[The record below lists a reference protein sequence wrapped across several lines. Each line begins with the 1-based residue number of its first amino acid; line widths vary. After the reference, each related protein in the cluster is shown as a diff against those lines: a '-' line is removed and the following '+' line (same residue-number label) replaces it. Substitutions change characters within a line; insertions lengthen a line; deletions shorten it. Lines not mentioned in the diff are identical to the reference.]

1 MPVQMFGTAIAV
13 FADPMEINRIRHSLS
28 ALLLSFLMYSLIAAQ
43 SAPLQTGA
51 ANSIQPSPATV
62 AVDEPNIQAQPR
74 VLNLPA
80 GTRLDIETSYTIN
93 SRDMRPG
100 DLLTFRV
107 LVPVKI
113 DDADVIPMGA
123 LVTGRVVKAKRGGH
137 WGKAGKLAWTM
148 EDVVAVDLTRV
159 PLTANPDIPAGEH
172 KVTGTSHGGQ
182 VAAEMAIFG
191 SLMMFA
197 APLVLMS
204 GFKRGEDAVL
214 PQGKRFV
221 VYVAKE
227 TKIRVRD
234 NER

>member
-1 MPVQMFGTAIAV
+1 VKTTL
-13 FADPMEINRIRHSLS
+13 SL
-28 ALLLSFLMYSLIAAQ
+28 ALAHLLMLTTIVAQ
-43 SAPLQTGA
+43 SPAVSAGA
-51 ANSIQPSPATV
+51 ANSIQPSQPTV
-62 AVDEPNIQAQPR
+62 ASNEPSVQAPAR

-80 GTRLDIETSYTIN
+80 GTRLDIETAYTIN
-93 SRDMRPG
+93 SRDMRSG

-113 DDADVIPMGA
+113 EGADVIPMGA

-137 WGKAGKLAWTM
+137 WGKAGKLAWMM

-159 PLTANPDIPAGEH
+159 PLTANPDIPLGQNRI
-172 KVTGTSHGGQ
+172 TGTSHGGQ
-182 VAAEMAIFG
+182 VAAEMAVFG

-221 VYVAKE
+221 VYVARG
-227 TKIRVRD
+227 TKISLPKD
-234 NER
+234 ER

>member
-1 MPVQMFGTAIAV
+1 MKTTL
-13 FADPMEINRIRHSLS
+13 SL
-28 ALLLSFLMYSLIAAQ
+28 ALTHLLMLTTIVAQ
-43 SAPLQTGA
+43 SPAVSAGA
-51 ANSIQPSPATV
+51 AKSIQPSQATV
-62 AVDEPNIQAQPR
+62 AINDSNVQAPAR

-80 GTRLDIETSYTIN
+80 GTRLDIETAYTIN
-93 SRDMRPG
+93 SRDMRLG

-113 DDADVIPMGA
+113 EGADLIPMGA

-137 WGKAGKLAWTM
+137 WGKAGKLAWMM

-159 PLTANPDIPAGEH
+159 PLTANPDIPLGQNR
-172 KVTGTSHGGQ
+172 VTGTSHGGQ
-182 VAAEMAIFG
+182 VAAEMVIFG

-221 VYVAKE
+221 VYVARG
-227 TKIRVRD
+227 TKISLPKD
-234 NER
+234 ER

>member
-1 MPVQMFGTAIAV
+1 MRQ
-13 FADPMEINRIRHSLS
+13 SLS
-28 ALLLSFLMYSLIAAQ
+28 ALLFVLLTYSLAFAQ
-43 SAPLQTGA
+43 SSTLVAPA
-51 ANSIQPSPATV
+51 AISIQPSPQPV
-62 AVDEPNIQAQPR
+62 AVNEPNVQAESR

-80 GTRLDIETSYTIN
+80 GTRLDIETAYTIN
-93 SRDMRPG
+93 SRDMHPG

-107 LVPVKI
+107 LVPVKVEGV
-113 DDADVIPMGA
+113 DVIPLGA
-123 LVTGRVVKAKRGGH
+123 LVTGRVVRAKRGGH
-137 WGKAGKLAWTM
+137 WGKAGKLAWVM

-172 KVTGTSHGGQ
+172 KVTGTSHGGE
-182 VAAEMAIFG
+182 VATQMAVFG

-214 PQGKRFV
+214 PQGKRFI

-227 TKIRVRD
+227 AKISIAR
-234 NER
+234 

>member
-1 MPVQMFGTAIAV
+1 MKTTL
-13 FADPMEINRIRHSLS
+13 SL
-28 ALLLSFLMYSLIAAQ
+28 ALTHLLMLTTIVAQ
-43 SAPLQTGA
+43 SPEVSAGA

-62 AVDEPNIQAQPR
+62 TSDEADVQAPTR

-80 GTRLDIETSYTIN
+80 GSRLDIETAYTIN
-93 SRDMRPG
+93 SRDMHPG
-100 DLLTFRV
+100 DLLSFRV
-107 LVPVKI
+107 LVPIKVEG
-113 DDADVIPMGA
+113 ADVIPMGA
-123 LVTGRVVKAKRGGH
+123 LVTGRVVRAKRGGH
-137 WGKAGKLAWTM
+137 WGKAGKLAWVM

-204 GFKRGEDAVL
+204 GFRRGEDAVL
-214 PQGKRFV
+214 PQGKRLV
-221 VYVAKE
+221 VYVAKD
-227 TKIRVRD
+227 TKIRLTAEPR
-234 NER
+234 

>member
-1 MPVQMFGTAIAV
+1 MYKYISAAFV
-13 FADPMEINRIRHSLS
+13 
-28 ALLLSFLMYSLIAAQ
+28 ALLGASIVLAQ
-43 SAPLQTGA
+43 SRLPQAPA
-51 ANSIQPSPATV
+51 ANSVQPSPTTV
-62 AVDEPNIQAQPR
+62 AIDGPNIQAQPR

-80 GTRLDIETSYTIN
+80 GTRLDIETAYTIN
-93 SRDMRPG
+93 SRDVRPG

-113 DDADVIPMGA
+113 DGADVIPMGA

-137 WGKAGKLAWTM
+137 WGKAGKLAWVM

-172 KVTGTSHGGQ
+172 KVTGTSHGGE
-182 VAAEMAIFG
+182 VATQMAVFG

-204 GFKRGEDAVL
+204 GFKRGEDAML

-227 TKIRVRD
+227 TKIHVPDSQR
-234 NER
+234 